1 MKQYTRSIDRFSLG
15 ILLLSMTVVGC
26 ANSSRPEMGQ
36 SVTKIM
42 NRQVANPN
50 VAMQKHETTGTGL
63 DAAQGE
69 GDLSGSETKKP
80 TYEVQGGG
88 GRGSTT
94 TGNDGVGG

>member
-69 GDLSGSETKKP
+69 AVLKTLRADVAQPKSISKKIDINI
-80 TYEVQGGG
+80 
-88 GRGSTT
+88 
-94 TGNDGVGG
+94 GN